1 MKEMRTND
9 KLHID
14 EIRIKEPKDRKEW
27 MDRFLQIV
35 LDSES
40 HPVSQTRGE
49 ENVVRERRAKK

>member
-1 MKEMRTND
+1 MRIND

-14 EIRIKEPKDRKEW
+14 EIRIKEPKDPKAW
-27 MDRFLQIV
+27 MVRFLEIV

>member
-1 MKEMRTND
+1 MRTND

-14 EIRIKEPKDRKEW
+14 EIRVREPKDPKEW

-49 ENVVRERRAKK
+49 ENVVREQRVGK